1 MRHFYAGLV
10 TDSAPWPQRV
20 DDVATDAPNDLATD
34 DLATDD
40 LATDDLVTDVVD
52 PDAADPDA
60 AATDSAE
67 AAATTGSSPDDGLE
81 VAMATIEEAEGVLGD
96 VEAALERL
104 EAGQYLT
111 CEICGAPLE
120 VAILVGAPTLRRC
133 VVHAR

>member
-1 MRHFYAGLV
+1 V
-10 TDSAPWPQRV
+10 TDSAPTPQHV
-20 DDVATDAPNDLATD
+20 DDLASDAVAGDAVATDAAE
-34 DLATDD
+34 
-40 LATDDLVTDVVD
+40 V
-52 PDAADPDA
+52 AAIA
-60 AATDSAE
+60 
-67 AAATTGSSPDDGLE
+67 GGSPDDGLE

-133 VVHAR
+133 VVHAG